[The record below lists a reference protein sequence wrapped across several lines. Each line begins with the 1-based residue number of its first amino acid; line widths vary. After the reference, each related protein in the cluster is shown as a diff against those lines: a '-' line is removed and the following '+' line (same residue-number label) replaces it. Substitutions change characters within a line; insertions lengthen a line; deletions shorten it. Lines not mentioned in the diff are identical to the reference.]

1 MLYLIYFLPPPNDAL
16 FCYSGRDMSVV
27 IPPHMLLIF
36 LTVWMLYSCRRVPI
50 FQVTSEN
57 LFPIENYPVT
67 PTTIA
72 YVFL

>member
-1 MLYLIYFLPPPNDAL
+1 
-16 FCYSGRDMSVV
+16 MSVV

-57 LFPIENYPVT
+57 LFPIENYTVT